1 MSEAEEVS
9 EVKTSTKS
17 GDAEVEHGRMDELE
31 IDLAQV
37 LKEDTEFSYES
48 NRSPFPEGM
57 LFTAAPHCDSSRKG
71 HALTVQQFER

>member
-1 MSEAEEVS
+1 MSKEEEAS
-9 EVKTSTKS
+9 ELKIAAVS

-48 NRSPFPEGM
+48 NRSPFPEGISR
-57 LFTAAPHCDSSRKG
+57 LSIFQFT
-71 HALTVQQFER
+71 QNFY

>member
-1 MSEAEEVS
+1 MSKEEEAS
-9 EVKTSTKS
+9 ELKIAAVS

-48 NRSPFPEGM
+48 NRSPFPEGISH
-57 LFTAAPHCDSSRKG
+57 LSIFQFT
-71 HALTVQQFER
+71 QNFY